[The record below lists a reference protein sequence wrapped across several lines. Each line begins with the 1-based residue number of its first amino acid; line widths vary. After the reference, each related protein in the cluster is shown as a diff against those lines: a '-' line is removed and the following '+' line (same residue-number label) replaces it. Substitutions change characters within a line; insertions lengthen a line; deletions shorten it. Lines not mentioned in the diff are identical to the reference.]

1 MAQQITE
8 DEDYA
13 LQTCLL
19 GVANILIKVREREL
33 LSQRLSA
40 TAADILFLVNAMEE
54 EVTPTKISRMM
65 LRELAAITRILVHME
80 TQGLIKRTKNL
91 ERKNQVRITLTAKGE
106 DARTH
111 AMKKQ
116 GATGIIS
123 TLSDAQQKQLKET
136 LIALKEAGMK
146 ELHLSPKA
154 LIWP

>member
-19 GVANILIKVREREL
+19 DVANILVKIREREL
-33 LSQRLSA
+33 LSQNLSA
-40 TAADILFLVNAMEE
+40 TAADILFLVNAMGE
-54 EVTPTKISRMM
+54 EVTPSKIRRMM

-80 TQGLIKRTKNL
+80 TQGLIERTKNL

-106 DARTH
+106 EARTQ
-111 AMKKQ
+111 AMKNQ
-116 GATGIIS
+116 GATGVMNK
-123 TLSDAQQKQLKET
+123 LSAVQQKQLKTT
-136 LIALKEAGMK
+136 LTVLKEAGTI
-146 ELHLSPKA
+146 ELRLGPKA

>member
-13 LQTCLL
+13 LQTYLL
-19 GVANILIKVREREL
+19 DVANILVKIREREL
-33 LSQRLSA
+33 LSQKLSA
-40 TAADILFLVNAMEE
+40 TAADILFLVKAMGE
-54 EVTPTKISRMM
+54 EVTPSKIRRMM

-80 TQGLIKRTKNL
+80 NQGLIKRTKNL

-106 DARTH
+106 EARTQ

-116 GATGIIS
+116 GATGVIAR
-123 TLSDAQQKQLKET
+123 LSAVQQKQLKT
-136 LIALKEAGMK
+136 SLAALKEAGRI
-146 ELHLSPKA
+146 ELRLGPKA